1 MVQVSYP
8 GVYVVEK
15 ASGVR
20 TITGVATSI
29 TAFVGR
35 AGRGPVNDPIRIQN
49 YSDYDRTF
57 GGLSLDST
65 MSYSVQQFFQNG
77 GSDALIVRIYA
88 DPNAAQVLAGAA
100 ADGIAVLPLASG
112 AVAAHGTLTLAA
124 NPSDADTM
132 TIGAKMYTFDSHPSV
147 AAQGTLT
154 VATIPTDGDT
164 MTIGGKVYTFQTVL
178 TDTNGN
184 IAIGTLAATRLNIVA
199 AINLT
204 GTPGTQYA
212 AKTSLHP
219 TVSAAIVG
227 TNVVLTAKTPGAS
240 GNSIATV
247 ETFTA
252 AGNVFDAA
260 TLGTTTT
267 GIDALPNTD
276 GHIAVGAN
284 VAATQANIVAAVNL
298 TGTPGTQYAAAM
310 TLHPTVSAAIVGPN
324 VVFTAKIPGIA
335 GNGIG
340 TTGTFAAAGNVFG
353 ALTLGG
359 GANSTPTGPTLE
371 AASPGGWGNN
381 LRVRIDYQTRDPSD
395 TNAFNLEIREINPNL
410 PATSPPVQSEVF
422 RNVSIDTSSPLFVD
436 KVLENRSKLARVR
449 TTSLQRP
456 DPVVDAA
463 FTGGSDGVP
472 IVDNDIAN
480 PTLEGAKEGLWSLQK
495 ADLFNLLCIPPL
507 TRDGDIGG
515 LARTAAAQYCERRR
529 ALFVVDPLSTWDE
542 PSDLTGSAGIDG
554 TVFGLA
560 RSSYAALFF
569 PQIRSP
575 DPLRGGQLEAF
586 APCGAVAG
594 IMARTDGTRGVW
606 KAPAGIDATL
616 NGAADLTVKLTDGE
630 NGQLNPLGVNCL
642 RSFPVI
648 GRVLWGART
657 MRGADKLAD
666 EYKYLPVRRLAL
678 FIEESLY
685 RGTQWVVFEPNDE
698 PLWGQIRLNVGVF
711 MNSLFRQGAFQGAT
725 RQEAFY
731 VKCDGETT
739 TQADRNNGI
748 VNIEVGFAPLKPA
761 EFVILTIQQIAGDLN

>member
-15 ASGVR
+15 PSGVR

-29 TAFVGR
+29 TAFIGR
-35 AGRGPVNDPIRIQN
+35 ASRGPVNDPIRVQN
-49 YSDYDRTF
+49 YSDYARTF
-57 GGLSLDST
+57 GGPSLDST
-65 MSYSVQQFFQNG
+65 MSYAVQQFFQNG

-88 DPNAAQVLAGAA
+88 AGGT
-100 ADGIAVLPLASG
+100 DGIAALPLASG
-112 AVAAHGTLTLAA
+112 AAAHATLTLAA
-124 NPSDADTM
+124 NPGDAETM
-132 TIGAKMYTFDSHPSV
+132 TIGAKTYTFDAHPSV

-154 VATIPTDGDT
+154 MPTVPTDGDT
-164 MTIGGKVYTFQTVL
+164 MTIGGKMYRFQTTL
-178 TDTNGN
+178 TDTDGN
-184 IAIGTLAATRLNIVA
+184 IAIGTLTATRQNIVA
-199 AINLT
+199 AINLS
-204 GTPGTQYA
+204 GVPGTQYA
-212 AKTSLHP
+212 ASTTLHP

-227 TNVVLTAKTPGAS
+227 TNVVLTAKTAGSA
-240 GNSIATV
+240 GNSITTV

-252 AGNVFDAA
+252 AGNVFDAG
-260 TLGTTTT
+260 TLGTTTH
-267 GIDALPNTD
+267 GVDALPNTD
-276 GHIAVGAN
+276 GHIRVGAN
-284 VAATQANIVAAVNL
+284 VAATQANIVDAINL

-310 TLHPTVSAAIVGPN
+310 TQHPTVSAAIVSGN
-324 VVFTAKIPGIA
+324 VVVTAKTTGVA
-335 GNGIG
+335 GNSI
-340 TTGTFAAAGNVFG
+340 TTGDTFANALSGFPGN
-353 ALTLGG
+353 LTGG
-359 GANSTPTGPTLE
+359 VNSTPTGPGLA
-371 AASPGGWGNN
+371 AASPGAWGNR

-395 TNAFNLEIREINPNL
+395 TNVFNLEIREVDPTL
-410 PATSPPVQSEVF
+410 PPTSPPIQSEVF
-422 RNVSIDTSSPLFVD
+422 RNVSIDANSPLFVD

-449 TTSLQRP
+449 VTSASRP

-463 FTGGSDGVP
+463 FTGGSDGVA
-472 IVDNDIAN
+472 ITDNDIAA
-480 PTLEGAKEGLWSLQK
+480 PALEAAKEGLWSLQK

-507 TRDGDIGG
+507 TRDTDIGA
-515 LARTAAAQYCERRR
+515 LTRTAAAQYCERRR
-529 ALFVVDPLSTWDE
+529 ALFIVDPLNTWDE

-575 DPLRGGQLEAF
+575 DPLRGGQLETF
-586 APCGAVAG
+586 VPCGAVAG
-594 IMARTDGTRGVW
+594 IMARTDSTRGVW

-648 GRVLWGART
+648 GRVVWGART
-657 MRGADKLAD
+657 MRGADQLAD
-666 EYKYLPVRRLAL
+666 EYKYLPIRRLAL

-731 VKCDGETT
+731 VKCDAETT